1 MKKLKGVIIS
11 VLISIFIINIVE
23 VRPKAEDEGYYI
35 KNMQVDV
42 EVNDKREFFVT
53 ETIDVYFN
61 EDRHGIKRDI
71 TTSSGTEECSI
82 SDIYVIGAPYESTK
96 ESGNVSLK
104 IGDEDENID
113 GDKRYIIK
121 YTLNYYDDEEEDG
134 DYIYLNLLPT
144 WDTRVENF
152 RANITYP
159 KEGKLESVTLTDGE
173 YGSKENKLS
182 KYTVKDNKITI
193 ESTREIKEDNG
204 ITINAR
210 LKEGAFKNA
219 KERKYP
225 FNINKEIVNIKI
237 TKEKEY
243 LVEREFE
250 IKVTSQNYDFESN
263 EIKLWDD
270 NKYDKVSELSCN
282 NDKFQVSEKNSSIYV
297 PKENGVYKVKVS
309 YKVRP
314 RLADDIYLS
323 LKSSNYEGKIDN
335 LIVNVESEVPI
346 ENALVNFFDRGLG
359 SNKDRYTLDKQD
371 NKVTFNNT
379 NAIHPREKVFI
390 SLDCDN
396 SLFIRDMDKSEIKT
410 IILSLIVV
418 ILSGILF
425 LVFKEKGDMNQS

>member
-144 WDTRVENF
+144 WDTRVEN
-152 RANITYP
+152 
-159 KEGKLESVTLTDGE
+159 
-173 YGSKENKLS
+173 
-182 KYTVKDNKITI
+182 
-193 ESTREIKEDNG
+193 
-204 ITINAR
+204 
-210 LKEGAFKNA
+210 
-219 KERKYP
+219 
-225 FNINKEIVNIKI
+225 
-237 TKEKEY
+237 
-243 LVEREFE
+243 
-250 IKVTSQNYDFESN
+250 
-263 EIKLWDD
+263 
-270 NKYDKVSELSCN
+270 
-282 NDKFQVSEKNSSIYV
+282 
-297 PKENGVYKVKVS
+297 
-309 YKVRP
+309 
-314 RLADDIYLS
+314 
-323 LKSSNYEGKIDN
+323 
-335 LIVNVESEVPI
+335 
-346 ENALVNFFDRGLG
+346 LG
-359 SNKDRYTLDKQD
+359 Q
-371 NKVTFNNT
+371 
-379 NAIHPREKVFI
+379 I
-390 SLDCDN
+390 
-396 SLFIRDMDKSEIKT
+396 
-410 IILSLIVV
+410 
-418 ILSGILF
+418 
-425 LVFKEKGDMNQS
+425 